1 MKKKTFTLHQQDG
14 SELLI
19 PFGTFDY
26 AIKEPG
32 EPVLV
37 AVCGETFYVEESL
50 AKIQEILDSEEE
62 E

>member
-1 MKKKTFTLHQQDG
+1 MKKRTFTLHQQDG

-19 PFGTFDY
+19 PFGAFDY

-32 EPVLV
+32 ENVLV
-37 AVCGETFYVEESL
+37 SICGETYCVEESL
-50 AKIQEILDSEEE
+50 AEIQEILDSEEE